1 MFTDDTYGDAKL
13 LPSTIDSIREK
24 FTNRID
30 PNVIAVVTGFIGEY
44 LTHFVSS
51 CSKFANDY
59 RKNPRRVEIRR
70 RNALFLA
77 YGTLQVTTRA
87 EDHGPDR
94 PISPNPYMRHSFCC
108 CFNIMFDT

>member
-44 LTHFVSS
+44 LTHFVSL

-59 RKNPRRVEIRR
+59 RKNPRRVEVRR
-70 RNALFLA
+70 RNALFSLMA
-77 YGTLQVTTRA
+77 L
-87 EDHGPDR
+87 
-94 PISPNPYMRHSFCC
+94 CK
-108 CFNIMFDT
+108 